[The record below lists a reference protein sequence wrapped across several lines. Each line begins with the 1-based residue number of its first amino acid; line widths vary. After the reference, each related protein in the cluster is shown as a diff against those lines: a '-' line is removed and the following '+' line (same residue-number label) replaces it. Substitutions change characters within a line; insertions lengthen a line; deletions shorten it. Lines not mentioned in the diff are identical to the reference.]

1 MKSRLVFLTKTF
13 PFASGE
19 EFIENELPDLARNFD
34 KVILIATSVPD
45 GAAKTRTVP
54 DNVEVHAIR
63 ASEVNKALLRPTA
76 GCFLRFP
83 AEYGS
88 EADRLAVH
96 RSPEKR
102 LFRAYFLAKG
112 LTVARKT
119 SAILAKTDL
128 AQAGGVTFYSYWFYD
143 TALAAILLKRTC
155 TAHRCR
161 VYSRAHRYDLYPEN
175 NPAKYLPLRPFL
187 LKNLDGVFPC
197 SEDGSSYL
205 KSTYPEWTAKISTAY
220 LGTSDHGSGPEQE
233 EPVFRLASCCHISPV
248 KRVELLAQA
257 LAALGNAEL
266 KLEWIHFGGGDGLEA
281 LREYAAANLG
291 FMKTTFAG
299 EVSNKDLMQYY
310 QKNHIDLFVN
320 TSASEGLPVSI
331 MEACSFGIP
340 VAATDVG
347 GTREIVR
354 DGQNG
359 FLLGPEGKPEEL
371 TEVIGRFCR
380 MEQAERASM
389 RTASRK
395 IWEDN
400 FNASANYER
409 FAVRIY
415 PR

>member
-19 EFIENELPDLARNFD
+19 EFIENELPTVAANFD

-63 ASEVNKALLRPTA
+63 ASEVNKALLRLTA
-76 GCFLRFP
+76 GYFFHFP

-88 EADRLAVH
+88 ESDRLAVR

-112 LTVARKT
+112 LTVARKA

-143 TALAAILLKRTC
+143 TALAAIALKRAC
-155 TAHRCR
+155 TARRCR

-175 NPAKYLPLRPFL
+175 SQAKYLPLRPFL

-220 LGTSDHGSGPEQE
+220 LGTSDHGPGPEQE
-233 EPVFRLASCCHISPV
+233 KPVFRLASCCHISPV

-257 LAALGNAEL
+257 LAALGNTGL
-266 KLEWIHFGGGDGLEA
+266 QLEWVHFGGGDGLES
-281 LREYAAANLG
+281 LREYTAANLG
-291 FMKTTFAG
+291 FMKVTFAG
-299 EVSNKDLMQYY
+299 EVSNQELMRYY
-310 QKNHIDLFVN
+310 RENRVDLFVN

-347 GTREIVR
+347 GTREIVH

-359 FLLGPEGKPEEL
+359 FLLSPEGKPEEL
-371 TEVIGRFCR
+371 AELLARFCR
-380 MEQAERASM
+380 MEQMERASM

-409 FAVRIY
+409 FAEKIY